1 MLEKGRFSKNLKK
14 LFIVLAVFFTTKTA
28 IAESLEKKIIAYNS
42 NLKNSSANFIQTDG
56 ETVEE
61 GIVFIGPARI
71 RIDYKNPENI
81 SIVLSEKRGMYVNH
95 ELKEAQ
101 FFSTNKTIVGIFFQI
116 LSSDSFLKTS
126 DIVEFKETITITNN
140 FNFDDVYFKTNII
153 YESEPLKLRKI
164 KFREDD
170 RNIEIG
176 FFDHKNFEEKKTRF
190 FALINPYILN

>member
-1 MLEKGRFSKNLKK
+1 MNKKNIL
-14 LFIVLAVFFTTKTA
+14 
-28 IAESLEKKIIAYNS
+28 Y
-42 NLKNSSANFIQTDG
+42 
-56 ETVEE
+56 
-61 GIVFIGPARI
+61 VFISGRKEKLSLSDK
-71 RIDYKNPENI
+71 DYAKEFFYGYQYFKNTEHN
-81 SIVLSEKRGMYVNH
+81 V
-95 ELKEAQ
+95 
-101 FFSTNKTIVGIFFQI
+101 
-116 LSSDSFLKTS
+116 